1 MMNRTLN
8 QMAWRNIWRNKTR
21 SLVFMGAALLG
32 FAVALFTLNT
42 MKAIA
47 AQRLRDAIN
56 VQTSDVQVHRK
67 GFVDDHEL
75 TYTLPQADALIT
87 RLRQT
92 SGVAVVA
99 KRLVVNGVVTAP
111 DNNLVGEIKGV
122 VPRDENRLSVL
133 GDFLVEGGPLTD
145 DGRSPI
151 LISRR
156 TADKLHV
163 RLKSKLV
170 ITVKAANG
178 DLAGGVFRV
187 VGIFATPSTPFDE
200 NTVLVRYND
209 LAALTGVTAPHE
221 LAVKLTNPSQLAEVK
236 AAINAGMPAGTQLDD
251 WKVLLP
257 ELFAFD
263 GFINMVGILFTLII
277 SLGLGFSL
285 MNTMNMIVAERTREL
300 GMLRAIGQSRWSVF
314 RMLIAECVL
323 MMLIGAIGGVLL
335 GTVFIGLAARYGIRI
350 SEGLGMLGIR
360 PVMYPTLDPAL
371 LFVILGLATLLTLL
385 ISLVP
390 ASRILRLNLAQAL
403 KQ

>member
-1 MMNRTLN
+1 
-8 QMAWRNIWRNKTR
+8 
-21 SLVFMGAALLG
+21 MGAALLG
-32 FAVALFTLNT
+32 FAMALFTLNT

-56 VQTSDVQVHRK
+56 VQTSDLQLHRK
-67 GFVDDHEL
+67 GFADDHEL
-75 TYTLPQADALIT
+75 TYTLPKVDALIA

-92 SGVAVVA
+92 PGVAAIA

-111 DNNLVGEIKGV
+111 DNNLVGEIRGV

-133 GDFLVEGGPLTD
+133 DDFLTEGGPLTD
-145 DGRSPI
+145 EVRNLIGRNPI

-156 TADKLHV
+156 TADRLHV

-170 ITVKAANG
+170 ITLKAANG

-187 VGIFATPSTPFDE
+187 TGIFATPSTPFDE

-209 LAALTGVTAPHE
+209 LATLAGVSAPHE
-221 LAVKLTNPSQLAEVK
+221 LAIKLIDPNQLAVVK
-236 AAINAGMPAGTQLDD
+236 ESIGATLPANLQLDD
-251 WKVLLP
+251 WKALLP

-263 GFINMVGILFTLII
+263 GFINMVGVLFTLII

-314 RMLIAECVL
+314 RMLVVEALL
-323 MMLIGAIGGVLL
+323 MMLSGAFGGVLL
-335 GTVFIGLAARYGIRI
+335 GTIFIGLAARYGIRI

-360 PVMYPTLDPAL
+360 PVMYPAFDPAL
-371 LFVILGLATLLTLL
+371 LVVVLGLATLLTLL
-385 ISLVP
+385 ISLIP
-390 ASRILRLNLAQAL
+390 ASRVLRLNLAQAL
-403 KQ
+403 NA